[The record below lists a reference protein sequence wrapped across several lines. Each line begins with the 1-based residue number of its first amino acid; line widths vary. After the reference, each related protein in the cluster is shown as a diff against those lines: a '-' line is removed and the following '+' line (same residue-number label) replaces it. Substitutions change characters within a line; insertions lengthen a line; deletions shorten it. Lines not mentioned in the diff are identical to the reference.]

1 LRNDVRVSESR
12 VIAVN
17 AAIIGERPT
26 GLGVFALRVV
36 EALDALGERLIIYTS
51 LPEAI
56 LTREA
61 QVRRLPAGVR
71 PERGTVG
78 HLTRLLWVQTGLR
91 MRLARERPAL
101 LLNLMP
107 DGLFFPSVPQI
118 ATIHDLIPLEYPQ
131 DHPRQQHYF
140 RYYVPAVAR
149 RSRAIIT
156 ISEASR
162 REIVRVYELPAEKV
176 HVVSCGYDSRR
187 FNADGSVRDEAGREP
202 YALYVGNIMPSKNL
216 LRLVDAFA
224 AATQR
229 QRGRLVIRGRGK
241 RQHVEALRARI
252 VQHGLEGRVDWQ
264 PYVSDGALPELYRG
278 ARMLLLPS
286 LSEGFGLTALEAMAC
301 GAPVIAS
308 NTSSLPEVVG
318 DAGLLVDPLDIQAL
332 ADAIG
337 RLFRDDQLAKELR
350 ERGLARAPRFTWER
364 VGQAVQGAIRAV
376 LAERS

>member
-1 LRNDVRVSESR
+1 MKHKVRVSGSC
-12 VIAVN
+12 VVAVN

-26 GLGVFALRVV
+26 GLGVFALQVV
-36 EALDALGERLIIYTS
+36 EALDALGERLIVYTS
-51 LPEAI
+51 VPEAI
-56 LTREA
+56 RTHEA
-61 QVRRLPAGVR
+61 KVRRLPVGVR
-71 PERGTVG
+71 PERGMTG
-78 HLTRLLWVQTGLR
+78 HLARLLWVQTGLR
-91 MRLARERPAL
+91 VRLARERPAL

-107 DGLFFPSVPQI
+107 DGLFFPPVPQI
-118 ATIHDLIPLEYPQ
+118 ATIHDLIPLQYPQ

-140 RYYVPAVAR
+140 RYYVPAVVR
-149 RSRAIIT
+149 RSRAVIT

-162 REIVRVYELPAEKV
+162 REIIRVYGVPAERV
-176 HVVSCGYDSRR
+176 HVVPCGYDSTR
-187 FNADGSVRDEAGREP
+187 FNPDGPARVESGMES
-202 YALYVGNIMPSKNL
+202 YALYVGNVMPSKNL
-216 LRLVDAFA
+216 VRLVDAFA

-252 VQHGLEGRVDWQ
+252 MQRGLEGRVDWQ
-264 PYVSDGALPELYRG
+264 PYVSDEALPGLYRG

-301 GAPVIAS
+301 GTPVIAS

-318 DAGLLVDPLDIQAL
+318 DAGLLVDPLDIRAL

-350 ERGLARAPRFTWER
+350 ERGLARAPRFTWDR
-364 VGQAVQGAIRAV
+364 AGRAVQGAIRAV
-376 LAERS
+376 LEGPA